1 VEVDIPISETRTR
14 WAEEQVEQLLSIPF
28 ISEFVFRS
36 PQNLEGPR
44 NTQREVADLLIDH
57 MGKGLLVSQKAQED
71 PESRGERRNELWVLK
86 NAKGAV
92 DQLVGALRCPT
103 TPFWCDHPRRGRVD
117 YANGLPTIVHGVVVT
132 ETFRPVD
139 LQSAAS
145 DLPLEYAGIPISY
158 LSINDFLNL
167 AMQLRTVPELYAYL
181 NARRALP
188 ESSLRRFSE
197 EQVLLEYFLLH
208 GTFSSCRGQEDAATT
223 LERRVEERNEVLNR
237 MVEYR
242 EGSAYLEYVTNALAT
257 RSATC
262 LDGISP
268 QWAATFDP
276 AGSRS
281 NYLRMQAVLSDL
293 SLRERALLGQH
304 FESVIRA
311 LAEHTEGY
319 VHSAV
324 RLDSKREWV
333 FLLASSKGV
342 AREEVFRRIETSMR
356 AALAYYRKQRCLV
369 IVDRDGEGYEVAMT
383 RPDLVHVPSATELRH
398 GEEMFGRLRNA
409 SVAVDGY

>member
-1 VEVDIPISETRTR
+1 MPIHETRTR
-14 WAEEQVEQLLSIPF
+14 WAEEQVEVLLSIPL

-44 NTQREVADLLIDH
+44 NTQREVADLLIQH
-57 MGKGLLVSQKAQED
+57 MGKGLLLSQKAQED
-71 PESRGERRNELWVLK
+71 PESRDYRRNELWVLK

-92 DQLVGALRCPT
+92 AQLVGALRSPT

-117 YANGLPTIVHGVVVT
+117 FPAGLPTIVHGVVVA

-145 DLPLEYAGIPISY
+145 DLPLEYAGTPITY

-181 NARRALP
+181 TARRALP
-188 ESSLRRFSE
+188 EAALRRLGE

-208 GTFSSCRGQEDAATT
+208 ATFDACHGLEDAAAA
-223 LERRVEERNEVLNR
+223 LQRRAEERNEVLNR
-237 MVEYR
+237 MVDYR
-242 EGSAYLEYVTNALAT
+242 KGSAYLEYVTNALAT

-268 QWAATFDP
+268 EWAATFDP
-276 AGSRS
+276 TESRS
-281 NYLRMQAVLSDL
+281 NYLRMQAILSDL
-293 SLRERALLGQH
+293 SLRERALLGQN
-304 FESVIRA
+304 FELVTRA
-311 LAEHTEGY
+311 LVDRAEGY

-324 RLDSKREWV
+324 RLDSKPEWV
-333 FLLASSKGV
+333 FLFASSKGV
-342 AREEVFRRIETSMR
+342 EREEVFRRIERSMR
-356 AALAYYRKQRCLV
+356 AALAFYRKQRCLV
-369 IVDRDGEGYEVAMT
+369 VVDRDNEGYEVAVT
-383 RPDLVHVPSATELRH
+383 RPDVVFVPTVAEIQY
-398 GEEMFGRLRNA
+398 GEQLFGGLRNA
-409 SVAVDGY
+409 SVVVDGY